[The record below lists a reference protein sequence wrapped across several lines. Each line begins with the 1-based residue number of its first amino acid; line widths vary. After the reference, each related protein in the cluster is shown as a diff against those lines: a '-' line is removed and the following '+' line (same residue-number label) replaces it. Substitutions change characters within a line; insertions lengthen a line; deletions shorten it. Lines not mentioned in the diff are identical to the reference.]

1 MARLKW
7 IITARI
13 FGILGVGLL
22 AIVIQSA
29 NAAELKIWRHGV
41 LDAKG
46 DAGFSYMI
54 DQGFAEKQGLK
65 LKVFPFKADTQLL
78 QALLAGELDSFEGS
92 PGNDI
97 MAAARGA
104 DVKIIGCTWPGL
116 PHVILAN
123 GLTSAQDIKGKTVA
137 VGPVGS
143 LPDLLVR
150 ILLKQNNIPVTAVH
164 LASIG
169 NDVDRYKA
177 LVAHVVDAAVV
188 SNEFM
193 PVMEKDGLSLLAA
206 AHDFAPD
213 FARLCVQST
222 GRILTTR
229 PEEAAHFVAA
239 EIASLRYAISHR
251 NETLALTRKLTHE
264 KEDDP
269 RAAYIFDW
277 AVKTRS
283 LDPEVGIPVNKL
295 DYIQRQLVETGNLPK
310 PFDINK
316 MVDVSIREKAL
327 KLLGN

>member
-1 MARLKW
+1 MAKVKWISSARLF
-7 IITARI
+7 A
-13 FGILGVGLL
+13 ILGVGFLTS
-22 AIVIQSA
+22 ITQSA
-29 NAAELKIWRHGV
+29 TAAELKIWRHGV

-65 LKVFPFKADTQLL
+65 LKIYPFKADTQLL

-104 DVKIIGCTWPGL
+104 DVKIIGCTWPRL
-116 PHVILAN
+116 PHIILAH
-123 GLTSAQDIKGKTVA
+123 GLTSVQNLKDKTVA

-150 ILLKQNNIPVTAVH
+150 ILLKQNNIPFNAVH

-193 PVMEKDGLSLLAA
+193 PVMEKEGLSLLAA
-206 AHDFAPD
+206 AYDFAPD
-213 FARLCVQST
+213 FARLCLQST
-222 GRILTTR
+222 GKILTAR

-251 NETLALTRKLTHE
+251 NETLALIRKLTHE

-269 RAAYIFDW
+269 RPAYIFDW
-277 AVKTRS
+277 AVKTHS
-283 LDPEVGIPVNKL
+283 LDPEVGIPVDKL
-295 DYIQRQLVETGNLPK
+295 DYIQRQLVATGNLSK
-310 PFDINK
+310 HFDVNK

-327 KLLGN
+327 KLLEK